1 MQKLINKPELVVDE
15 MLLGFVRNNQGLVTT
30 TDNLRVLKYV
40 ETPIDGKVGIVTGG
54 GSGHKPAFIG
64 YIGRNM
70 VGVIAVGEIFSSPT
84 ASAFLDA
91 FRIAD
96 SGSGV
101 ACLRKFDIRKTKEYI
116 EKVCLTF
123 AYDSVET

>member
-1 MQKLINKPELVVDE
+1 MQKFINKPELVVDE
-15 MLLGFVRNNQGLVTT
+15 MLLGFVRNSQGLVTT
-30 TDNLRVLKYV
+30 TDNSGVLKYV
-40 ETPIDGKVGIVTGG
+40 ETPIGSKVGIVTGG

-64 YIGRNM
+64 YIGRNI
-70 VGVIAVGEIFSSPT
+70 VDVVVGEIFSSPT

-116 EKVCLTF
+116 KKVCLTF
-123 AYDSVET
+123 AYDSAET

>member
-1 MQKLINKPELVVDE
+1 MQKFINKPELVVDE
-15 MLLGFVRNNQGLVTT
+15 MLLGFVRNSQGLVTT
-30 TDNLRVLKYV
+30 TDNSGVLKYV
-40 ETPIDGKVGIVTGG
+40 ETPIGSKVGIVTGG

-64 YIGRNM
+64 YIGRNI
-70 VGVIAVGEIFSSPT
+70 VDVVVGEIFSSPT

-123 AYDSVET
+123 AYDSAET